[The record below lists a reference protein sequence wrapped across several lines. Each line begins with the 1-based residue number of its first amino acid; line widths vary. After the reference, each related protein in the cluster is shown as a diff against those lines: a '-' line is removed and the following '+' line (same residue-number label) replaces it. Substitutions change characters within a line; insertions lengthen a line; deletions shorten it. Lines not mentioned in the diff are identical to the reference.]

1 MIIFEGAL
9 SVKAVIEGGHRL
21 VSEVMIDQEKDDR
34 NTRYIINLARS
45 KKITVTRV
53 ERVAIDEVS
62 SGKTHGGIICF
73 ARSRKYQNNIT
84 LEKENP
90 FVVVLE
96 GIEDPFN
103 LGYIL
108 RTLYASGCDLVVS
121 GTRNLDHCDSV
132 ICKSSSGASEMIN
145 WCHSDDLAQSVEAL
159 KEAGL
164 KVVCAARNEAV
175 DMYDYDYNQ
184 PLVMC
189 IGGEMRG
196 LSSSILSLSD
206 QNIVIPYDNDFRN
219 SLNASSAVAVLAYEA
234 YRQKR

>member
-21 VSEVMIDQEKDDR
+21 VSEVMIDEEKDDR
-34 NTRYIINLARS
+34 NTRYIINLAKS

-53 ERVAIDEVS
+53 QRVQIDEVC
-62 SGKTHGGIICF
+62 SGKTHGGIMCF
-73 ARSRKYQNNIT
+73 ARSRKYQNDIT
-84 LEKENP
+84 FKSEIP
-90 FVVVLE
+90 FVVLLE

-108 RTLYASGCDLVVS
+108 RTLYAAGCDLVVS
-121 GTRNLDHCDSV
+121 GSRNLDHCDSV

-145 WCHSDDLAQSVEAL
+145 WCHSDDLAQSVQTL
-159 KEAGL
+159 KDAGL
-164 KVVCAARNEAV
+164 KVVCAARNDAV

-184 PLVMC
+184 PIVMC

-196 LSSSILSLSD
+196 LSSSVMNLSD